1 MVLICQNA
9 YIVKQVN
16 QSNQIK
22 FGVMNINLEKFKQS
36 FNEFGINKFRKIQKD
51 YKKNAKKS
59 LKNNG
64 RFVYFI
70 FFCAFL
76 NVVFFGAK
84 RYFDF
89 LDEKTIQYKSLAVQ
103 VAKEYEGFL
112 NYSQLLLNSINHEIL
127 KSKAFG
133 VESFEILSSMDRIR
147 NENHVANE
155 VFSEGMLYW
164 IDSNK
169 YLIASSAGK
178 VLKPIDLSS
187 RDYLEKTEHEPWK
200 LHVGKTVVG
209 ALSGQNIL
217 PIAVGVVSKNGYHVG
232 TSVLSVK
239 VESLIEKFKISSMKN
254 SGNFAILNYDGKIVL
269 DSNEKYF
276 SENNA
281 FLSKVKTMNFL
292 KKSNIF
298 SSFNLLKRSD
308 LFVVSEEVF
317 EYPFVVVYAV
327 KNKIIYQQ
335 LFVEMLPYFIE
346 ALFLLVIL
354 ASYLSMMR
362 VGRVGRY

>member
-1 MVLICQNA
+1 
-9 YIVKQVN
+9 
-16 QSNQIK
+16 
-22 FGVMNINLEKFKQS
+22 
-36 FNEFGINKFRKIQKD
+36 
-51 YKKNAKKS
+51 
-59 LKNNG
+59 
-64 RFVYFI
+64 
-70 FFCAFL
+70 
-76 NVVFFGAK
+76 VFF
-84 RYFDF
+84 
-89 LDEKTIQYKSLAVQ
+89 
-103 VAKEYEGFL
+103 
-112 NYSQLLLNSINHEIL
+112 
-127 KSKAFG
+127 
-133 VESFEILSSMDRIR
+133 
-147 NENHVANE
+147 
-155 VFSEGMLYW
+155 EGMLYW

-169 YLIASSAGK
+169 YLISSSAGK

-200 LHVGKTVVG
+200 LQVGKTVVG

-217 PIAVGVVSKNGYHVG
+217 PIAVGVVGKNGYHVG

-254 SGNFAILNYDGKIVL
+254 LGNFAILNYDGKIVL

-281 FLSKVKTMNFL
+281 FLAQVKAMNFF

-298 SSFNLLKRSD
+298 SSFNLLKRGD
-308 LFVVSEEVF
+308 LFIVSEEVF

-335 LFVEMLPYFIE
+335 LFMEMLPYFIE

>member
-1 MVLICQNA
+1 
-9 YIVKQVN
+9 
-16 QSNQIK
+16 
-22 FGVMNINLEKFKQS
+22 MNINLEKFKQN
-36 FNEFGINKFRKIQKD
+36 FNKFGKNKFGKIQKD
-51 YKKNAKKS
+51 YKKNSKKS

-64 RFVYFI
+64 KFVYFI

-76 NVVFFGAK
+76 NVIFFGVK

-89 LDEKTIQYKSLAVQ
+89 LEEKTIQYKSLAVQ

-112 NYSQLLLNSINHEIL
+112 NYSQLLLNSINHEIV
-127 KSKAFG
+127 KSKSFG
-133 VESFEILSSMDRIR
+133 VESFEILSSIDRIR
-147 NENHVANE
+147 NQNHIANQ
-155 VFSEGMLYW
+155 VFFEGMLYW

-200 LHVGKTVVG
+200 LQVGKTVVG

-217 PIAVGVVSKNGYHVG
+217 PIAVGVVGKNGHHVG

-239 VESLIEKFKISSMKN
+239 VESLIEKFKTSSMKN
-254 SGNFAILNYDGKIVL
+254 FGNFVILNYDGKIVL
-269 DSNEKYF
+269 DSNKRYF
-276 SENNA
+276 SENSA
-281 FLSKVKTMNFL
+281 FLSKVKNMNFF

-298 SSFNLLKRSD
+298 SSFNLLKRSE
-308 LFVVSEEVF
+308 LFIVSEEVF
-317 EYPFVVVYAV
+317 EYPFVVFYAV
-327 KNKIIYQQ
+327 KNKIIYQE
-335 LFVEMLPYFIE
+335 LFMEMLPYFME
-346 ALFLLVIL
+346 TLFLLVIL